1 MVVQKPHP
9 SGRVVSMRLP
19 DDVIERLDALC
30 ARTHRSR
37 GTYLRMAVAAMLPL
51 LESDH
56 WAQQSVDYE
65 RHTFEREFIQIT
77 SQLMDSDG
85 DATD

>member
-1 MVVQKPHP
+1 MVQKPHP
-9 SGRVVSMRLP
+9 SGRVVSMRLL

-37 GTYLRMAVAAMLPL
+37 GDVPADGGGGDAAVAGVRSLGAAVP
-51 LESDH
+51 
-56 WAQQSVDYE
+56 VDYE